1 MNKLRVYYSLSIIMT
16 IIIGISSRVFET
28 GNPVFDKYLGDALY
42 AILIYLLLGFLW
54 DEIRPII
61 KLIISTIVVLMIE
74 IFQIS
79 GIPLQLSQS
88 DNILLRIIS
97 ILIGTEF
104 SFYDIYAYII
114 GLVIMYLLDV
124 WFRARSETIL
134 SDIA

>member
-1 MNKLRVYYSLSIIMT
+1 MT

-104 SFYDIYAYII
+104 SFHDIYAYII

-134 SDIA
+134 SDTA

>member
-104 SFYDIYAYII
+104 SFHDIYAYII